1 MQTKLLARQLRRE
14 LGIADD
20 AALAALCASLA
31 SSTPP
36 LNDLASRLPR
46 LLAAVDESYSQYER
60 DLDLRTRSLE
70 LSSDE
75 LLRANESLRAESARQ
90 QQALDA
96 LRGTLK
102 QLLGDADG
110 SDQAQDLASLSLRIS
125 EIVAEREAAREA
137 TLRAKEA
144 AESANRAKS
153 EFLANMSHEI
163 RTPMNAIMGM
173 TALTLD
179 TPLTAEQ
186 QEYLGYVRSSA
197 DALLQIIND
206 ILDFSKIEAGK
217 LDIESVPLG
226 LTDLLSSTAKTM
238 ALRAHEKSIE
248 LILDIAPDLP
258 GQIIGDPGRL
268 RQILLN
274 LLSNAVKFTHRGEI
288 VLSARLAAREGED
301 LSLEFSVRDTGIGI
315 PADKQ
320 AHIFE
325 AFSQADASTTR
336 QYGGTGLGLT
346 ICSRLCALMGGRIWL
361 RSAPGAGSSFF
372 FTVRT
377 QEVEGPSYP
386 PLQDS
391 LAGKTVLIVDDN
403 DINRRIMRQQVEQAG
418 MICIEANGGST
429 ALALVA
435 RAPAPCDIVLMDGQ
449 MPDMNGF
456 TTSEFLFT
464 KWPRAR
470 VLMLTSSEQ
479 SGDRHHAHQIGIAR
493 CLVKPVAGNE
503 LLDTIRVILSETQGA
518 PAERAST
525 TGAPTEAAA
534 KPTAAPASSG
544 PRILLVED
552 NPLNQKLAL
561 RLFEKMGCRVEI
573 AEDGQTG
580 VERFERGNYD
590 LIFMDMQMPRLDG
603 LSATRRIR
611 EIERLRGGHLPII
624 AMTANAMQGDREK
637 CIASGMDD
645 YIAKPI
651 NFDALGK
658 LLTRY
663 AAHIPRSA

>member
-1 MQTKLLARQLRRE
+1 LRN
-14 LGIADD
+14 
-20 AALAALCASLA
+20 
-31 SSTPP
+31 T
-36 LNDLASRLPR
+36 
-46 LLAAVDESYSQYER
+46 
-60 DLDLRTRSLE
+60 LR
-70 LSSDE
+70 
-75 LLRANESLRAESARQ
+75 
-90 QQALDA
+90 
-96 LRGTLK
+96 
-102 QLLGDADG
+102 QLLGEDESG
-110 SDQAQDLASLSLRIS
+110 NTGQDDDLTSLSLRIS

-173 TALTLD
+173 TALALD
-179 TPLTAEQ
+179 TQLTAEQ
-186 QEYLGYVRSSA
+186 QEYLSYVRSSA

-217 LDIESVPLG
+217 LDVESVPFG
-226 LTDLLSSTAKTM
+226 LTELLSTTAKTM

-258 GQIIGDPGRL
+258 SHITGDPGRL
-268 RQILLN
+268 RQIFLN

-288 VLSARLAAREGED
+288 VMSARVASREGED
-301 LSLEFSVRDTGIGI
+301 LTLEFAVRDTGIGI

-320 AHIFE
+320 AHVFE
-325 AFSQADASTTR
+325 SFSQADASTTR

-346 ICSRLCALMGGRIWL
+346 ICSRLCELMGGRIWL
-361 RSAPGAGSSFF
+361 SSTVGEGSTFF
-372 FTVRT
+372 FTVCTR
-377 QEVEGPSYP
+377 EVEGAGILPAN
-386 PLQDS
+386 DS
-391 LAGKTVLIVDDN
+391 LAGKTVLVVDDN

-418 MICIEANGGST
+418 MICIEASGGST

-435 RAPAPCDIVLMDGQ
+435 RTPQPCDIVLMDGQ

-464 KWPRAR
+464 KWPQAR
-470 VLMLTSSEQ
+470 VMMLTSSDQ
-479 SGDRHHAHQIGIAR
+479 SGDRHRAHEIGIAR

-503 LLDTIRVILSETQGA
+503 LLDTIRVILSEA
-518 PAERAST
+518 PNAAPPHVQAAPPEAVVVSSSANAQA
-525 TGAPTEAAA
+525 APT
-534 KPTAAPASSG
+534 SNNG
-544 PRILLVED
+544 PRILLIED
-552 NPLNQKLAL
+552 NPINQKLAL

-573 AEDGQTG
+573 ADDGHAG
-580 VERFERGNYD
+580 VERFERGSYD
-590 LIFMDMQMPRLDG
+590 LIFMDMQMPRMDG

-611 EIERLRGGHLPII
+611 EIELVRGGHMPII

-637 CIASGMDD
+637 CIESGMDD

-663 AAHIPRSA
+663 AAHIPRAA